1 MTFDD
6 ALPDVRRA
14 LQGLRFG
21 SVEPVIHEGHL
32 VQIERREKI
41 RPDTPPL
48 TGGGAGRPP
57 QG

>member
-6 ALPDVRRA
+6 ALPEVRRA
-14 LQGLRFG
+14 LQGLRYG
-21 SVEPVIHEGHL
+21 SVELVMHEGHL

-48 TGGGAGRPP
+48 KGGGTGRPP